1 MLNSSFIDNVDGIT
15 GKGGGYYYRDNSRRA
30 PHNLYTTGKNLAAA
44 IKNYGYT
51 SSLPEDYTPHYQFT
65 TEDVPNM
72 LENGEDAA
80 VVKMYYVDAKPWFL
94 YNKKDGLYYRY
105 EFGDKQ
111 VDGATGKQLAVK
123 NIILQNCA
131 SSLKDS
137 KNGTLDINY
146 QSGGTGKYITN
157 GKAIDI
163 TWSRASAS
171 AKTQYFD
178 ENGKE
183 IILNPGKT
191 WVEIVE
197 NSRASQN
204 VIYHTAEEFQK

>member
-1 MLNSSFIDNVDGIT
+1 
-15 GKGGGYYYRDNSRRA
+15 
-30 PHNLYTTGKNLAAA
+30 
-44 IKNYGYT
+44 
-51 SSLPEDYTPHYQFT
+51 
-65 TEDVPNM
+65 M
-72 LENGEDAA
+72 LENGEEAA

>member
-1 MLNSSFIDNVDGIT
+1 MDGIT

-30 PHNLYTTGKNLAAA
+30 PHNLYTTGKDLAAA

-51 SSLPEDYTPHYQFT
+51 SSLPENYTPHYQFA
-65 TEDVPNM
+65 TEETQNM

-123 NIILQNCA
+123 NIILQNCT

-137 KNGTLDINY
+137 LSLTVIIFQRRSLTFVDTDGSVTSFFIF
-146 QSGGTGKYITN
+146 
-157 GKAIDI
+157 A
-163 TWSRASAS
+163 AS
-171 AKTQYFD
+171 F
-178 ENGKE
+178 
-183 IILNPGKT
+183 
-191 WVEIVE
+191 
-197 NSRASQN
+197 
-204 VIYHTAEEFQK
+204 

>member
-1 MLNSSFIDNVDGIT
+1 MVALERGI
-15 GKGGGYYYRDNSRRA
+15 
-30 PHNLYTTGKNLAAA
+30 
-44 IKNYGYT
+44 
-51 SSLPEDYTPHYQFT
+51 
-65 TEDVPNM
+65 
-72 LENGEDAA
+72 
-80 VVKMYYVDAKPWFL
+80 L
-94 YNKKDGLYYRY
+94 YNEKDGLYYRY

-178 ENGKE
+178 ENGKAVYKAAGSKFPYLVR
-183 IILNPGKT
+183 INISDLNIREKPTANSKSHGFTGKGVFT
-191 WVEIVE
+191 IVE
-197 NSRASQN
+197 EQDGWGLLKSYAKKKNGWIKLS
-204 VIYHTAEEFQK
+204 YAEKL